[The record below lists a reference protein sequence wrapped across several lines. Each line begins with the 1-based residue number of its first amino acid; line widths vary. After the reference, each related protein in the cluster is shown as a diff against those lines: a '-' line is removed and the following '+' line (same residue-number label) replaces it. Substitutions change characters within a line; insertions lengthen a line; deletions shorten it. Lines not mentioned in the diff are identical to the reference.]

1 MNMCDDIRLDGEKL
15 KKHADLH
22 ISSKNSK
29 EKQISMLEDIR
40 KLVYDIYDAQQ
51 IILEKLENLEKNS

>member
-1 MNMCDDIRLDGEKL
+1 MCDDIRSDGEKL
-15 KKHADLH
+15 KKHADFH

-51 IILEKLENLEKNS
+51 IILEKIENLEKNS